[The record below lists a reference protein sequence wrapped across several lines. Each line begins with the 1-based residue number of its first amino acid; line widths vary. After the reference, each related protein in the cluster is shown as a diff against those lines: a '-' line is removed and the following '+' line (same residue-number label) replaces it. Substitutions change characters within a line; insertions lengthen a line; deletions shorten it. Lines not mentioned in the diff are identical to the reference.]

1 MLLDYLADKYS
12 ISFIPS
18 RNEYYYSEHK
28 IGENRLSLIKPSCY
42 VNNSGFSALQA
53 ISHYHATLDDLLV
66 IYDDVYLPT
75 GSFRLKVNG
84 GDGGHKGVSS
94 MIYHLSSEE
103 IIRIRIGVGGED
115 FSQDSIA
122 EYVLSDF
129 SLDDEKKLSE
139 VFKNC
144 FTLVESFIVGGKKQ
158 LLDTN
163 SKLAKPIS
171 NSGNNL

>member
-1 MLLDYLADKYS
+1 
-12 ISFIPS
+12 
-18 RNEYYYSEHK
+18 
-28 IGENRLSLIKPSCY
+28 
-42 VNNSGFSALQA
+42 
-53 ISHYHATLDDLLV
+53 
-66 IYDDVYLPT
+66 
-75 GSFRLKVNG
+75 
-84 GDGGHKGVSS
+84 